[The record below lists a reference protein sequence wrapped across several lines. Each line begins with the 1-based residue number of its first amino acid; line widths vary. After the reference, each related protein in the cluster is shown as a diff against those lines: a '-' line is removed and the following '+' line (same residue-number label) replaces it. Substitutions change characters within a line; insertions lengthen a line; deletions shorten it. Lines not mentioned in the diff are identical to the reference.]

1 MGVLGL
7 FEKKDKIPDTKEFR
21 QARMYDYSSEE
32 SRVATAEWAFDQA
45 RLERNCKEQDWMKQN
60 DYYNFLHDT
69 AKEMKEALDEANIPY
84 DATCL
89 PDPFIMV
96 ESQIVPDIPQPE
108 FHGRDDDK
116 DSEKARKRELAVR
129 FVIENN
135 RMDDKNTSNERRLRK
150 YGDAFWKAFWDETM
164 PCGPRRGDIKIADI
178 PVEDIY
184 VDPTVK
190 ELQEAEYVAYIYTIH
205 KLKFW
210 RIFHKEL
217 EAKGLTVDD
226 ILTNQY
232 RTDNDLLAP
241 YTRGT
246 QCEDDTIQVMEFWF
260 KQPFDDP
267 NGQFDGGD
275 IACTIQAGGV
285 ELKYIPKYWK
295 NTGRQ
300 CKLYPFVHYWCIKD
314 ETQLYN
320 KSEIET
326 ILAMVDA
333 GDKELAIGLMND
345 AMMAN
350 DMILAEEG
358 ALVPGEEITNIP
370 GSVVKVKQGRIGS
383 VARLGGL
390 GNGVNATAM
399 VNWLQNQIQRTNRNY
414 DTNNGQE
421 TARVTTASGLLQL
434 RSDAAAQQELKKAD
448 RNKGF
453 CRLYEL
459 IDWLCLE
466 FYDEDRMLF
475 IGAQKKGE
483 EPETIKY
490 NSGDFGMA
498 QFTLDPLTGVLLD
511 EVTGREIASA
521 EEAALYYPRVD
532 VTVTAGDALTKNP
545 ATTIE
550 ILDKLAAVQVTAD
563 NYKLLAAE
571 LDYLDIPQKNDIINE
586 WKQKF
591 EPVVPP
597 EIMQALGDNPELLAM
612 VQQAIDGTLE
622 EEVPQAAPITQGA
635 MIPDETALVLAQ
647 QEQQP
652 QVEVLGLPKV

>member
-1 MGVLGL
+1 
-7 FEKKDKIPDTKEFR
+7 
-21 QARMYDYSSEE
+21 
-32 SRVATAEWAFDQA
+32 
-45 RLERNCKEQDWMKQN
+45 
-60 DYYNFLHDT
+60 
-69 AKEMKEALDEANIPY
+69 
-84 DATCL
+84 
-89 PDPFIMV
+89 
-96 ESQIVPDIPQPE
+96 
-108 FHGRDDDK
+108 
-116 DSEKARKRELAVR
+116 
-129 FVIENN
+129 
-135 RMDDKNTSNERRLRK
+135 
-150 YGDAFWKAFWDETM
+150 
-164 PCGPRRGDIKIADI
+164 
-178 PVEDIY
+178 
-184 VDPTVK
+184 
-190 ELQEAEYVAYIYTIH
+190 
-205 KLKFW
+205 
-210 RIFHKEL
+210 
-217 EAKGLTVDD
+217 
-226 ILTNQY
+226 
-232 RTDNDLLAP
+232 
-241 YTRGT
+241 
-246 QCEDDTIQVMEFWF
+246 
-260 KQPFDDP
+260 
-267 NGQFDGGD
+267 
-275 IACTIQAGGV
+275 
-285 ELKYIPKYWK
+285 
-295 NTGRQ
+295 
-300 CKLYPFVHYWCIKD
+300 
-314 ETQLYN
+314 
-320 KSEIET
+320 
-326 ILAMVDA
+326 MVDA

-622 EEVPQAAPITQGA
+622 EEVPQTAPITQGA
-635 MIPDETALVLAQ
+635 LIPDETALVLAQ

-652 QVEVLGLPKV
+652 QVEALGLPMV